1 MSEKIFE
8 TMVKK
13 PKRSL
18 KWLFFPVSLLFH
30 GLLIAGIIVVP
41 LLSEGSRLP
50 KVKVYDLLLMAPA
63 PPQTPAPP
71 KGKREG
77 KKGSGESKPRPAQV
91 KPKPSTS
98 RDFVPPIDIPE
109 DIPEEK
115 FDDIVASMHL
125 GGDGDVVGGVTGIDI
140 DSGGESILGKDRDDA
155 ASSGPLRLTHVQPPR
170 LIKRV
175 APDYP
180 TAPRKAHI
188 EGVVSIEAVTDIYG
202 RVIKVR
208 VTSGHPLLRGA
219 AVQAVKQWIYEPYI
233 LNGIPRPVTF
243 KVDVHFKLQR

>member
-13 PKRSL
+13 PKSTL

-41 LLSEGSRLP
+41 LMSEQSRLP
-50 KVKVYDLLLMAPA
+50 EVKVYDLLLMAPA
-63 PPQTPAPP
+63 PPQTPSPP

-77 KKGSGESKPRPAQV
+77 NKGSGESKPRPV
-91 KPKPSTS
+91 KPKPSTI
-98 RDFVPPIDIPE
+98 RRFVPPIDIPE

-115 FDDIVASMHL
+115 FDDIVTSMHL
-125 GGDGDVVGGVTGIDI
+125 GDDGDVVGGITGIDI
-140 DSGGESILGKDRDDA
+140 DRTGDYLLGKKDA
-155 ASSGPLRLTHVQPPR
+155 DGSSSEPVRLTNVQPPR

-180 TAPRKAHI
+180 NAPMKAHI
-188 EGVVSIEAVTDIYG
+188 EGVVTIEAVTDIYG
-202 RVIKVR
+202 RVIKVK

-243 KVDVHFKLQR
+243 TVNVHFKLQR

>member
-13 PKRSL
+13 PKLTL
-18 KWLFFPVSLLFH
+18 KWLFFPVSLVFH

-41 LLSEGSRLP
+41 LMSEQSRLP
-50 KVKVYDLLLMAPA
+50 EVKIYDLHLMAPG
-63 PPQTPAPP
+63 PPQTPSPP
-71 KGKREG
+71 KGKRV
-77 KKGSGESKPRPAQV
+77 GSKSGNVSKPLPV
-91 KPKPSTS
+91 KPKPSTI
-98 RDFVPPIDIPE
+98 RRFVPPIDIPE
-109 DIPEEK
+109 DFVEESI
-115 FDDIVASMHL
+115 DDIAAAMNM
-125 GGDGDVVGGVTGIDI
+125 GNDGDVVGGIIGIDI
-140 DSGGESILGKDRDDA
+140 VSGGPAKLGKDGVDA
-155 ASSGPLRLTHVQPPR
+155 ASSEPVRLTHVQPPR

-175 APDYP
+175 SPIYPIAPI
-180 TAPRKAHI
+180 KAHI

-202 RVIKVR
+202 RVVSFR

-243 KVDVHFKLQR
+243 TVNVNFKLQR

>member
-18 KWLFFPVSLLFH
+18 KWLFFPVSLVFH

-41 LLSEGSRLP
+41 LMSEGPLPP

-63 PPQTPAPP
+63 PPQTPSPP

-77 KKGSGESKPRPAQV
+77 NKGSGESKPRPV
-91 KPKPSTS
+91 KPKPSTPN
-98 RDFVPPIDIPE
+98 RFVPPINIPE
-109 DIPEEK
+109 DVVDESL
-115 FDDIVASMHL
+115 DDIAESMDMGDN
-125 GGDGDVVGGVTGIDI
+125 GGVDGGVTGIEIDI
-140 DSGGESILGKDRDDA
+140 GPSILGDKNA
-155 ASSGPLRLTHVQPPR
+155 EGSSSGPVLLTHVQQPR

-175 APDYP
+175 APIYP
-180 TAPRKAHI
+180 VVAKKAHI
-188 EGVVSIEAVTDIYG
+188 EGVVSVDAVTDIYG
-202 RVIKVR
+202 RVVKVR
-208 VTSGHPLLRGA
+208 VTSGHPLLRGE

-233 LNGIPRPVTF
+233 LNGIPRPVSFT
-243 KVDVHFKLQR
+243 VNVNFKLQK

>member
-41 LLSEGSRLP
+41 LMSEQARLP
-50 KVKVYDLLLMAPA
+50 VVKVCDLLLMAPA

-71 KGKREG
+71 KGKRKG
-77 KKGSGESKPRPAQV
+77 KKGGGEQPPRPV
-91 KPKPSTS
+91 PEKPKPSTLN
-98 RDFVPPIDIPE
+98 RFVPPIDIPE
-109 DIPEEK
+109 DIPEET
-115 FDDIVASMHL
+115 FDDIAASMDM
-125 GGDGDVVGGVTGIDI
+125 GDSNGVVGGITGIDI
-140 DSGGESILGKDRDDA
+140 GRGGDSILGKKDA
-155 ASSGPLRLTHVQPPR
+155 DGSSSEPAQLTHVQPPR

-175 APDYP
+175 SPIYP
-180 TAPRKAHI
+180 LVPRKAHI

-202 RVIKVR
+202 RVVKIR
-208 VTSGHPLLRGA
+208 VTSGHPLLRAA

-233 LNGIPRPVTF
+233 LNGIPRPVSFT
-243 KVDVHFKLQR
+243 VNVNFKLQR

>member
-13 PKRSL
+13 PKLTL

-41 LLSEGSRLP
+41 LMSEESRLP
-50 KVKVYDLLLMAPA
+50 DVKIYDLHLMAPA
-63 PPQTPAPP
+63 PPQTPSPP
-71 KGKREG
+71 KGKRDG
-77 KKGSGESKPRPAQV
+77 NKGGGEPKPRPV
-91 KPKPSTS
+91 KPKPSTL
-98 RDFVPPIDIPE
+98 REFVPPPDIPG
-109 DIPEEK
+109 DILEESI
-115 FDDIVASMHL
+115 DDIAAAMNI
-125 GGDGDVVGGVTGIDI
+125 GDDGEVDGGVIGIDI
-140 DSGGESILGKDRDDA
+140 DSGKPSILGKKSVDA
-155 ASSGPLRLTHVQPPR
+155 ASSEPVRLTHVQPPR

-180 TAPRKAHI
+180 IAPIKAHI

-202 RVIKVR
+202 KVVKVR

-219 AVQAVKQWIYEPYI
+219 AIQAVKQWIYEPYI
-233 LNGIPRPVTF
+233 LNGIPRPVSFT
-243 KVDVHFKLQR
+243 VDVNFKLQG

>member
-50 KVKVYDLLLMAPA
+50 EVKVYDLLLMAPA
-63 PPQTPAPP
+63 PPQTPSPP
-71 KGKREG
+71 KGKRSG
-77 KKGSGESKPRPAQV
+77 TRGSGESKPRPV
-91 KPKPSTS
+91 KPKPSTLK
-98 RDFVPPIDIPE
+98 RFVPPIDIPE
-109 DIPEEK
+109 DVVEESI
-115 FDDIVASMHL
+115 DDIAATMDMGEGEVD
-125 GGDGDVVGGVTGIDI
+125 GGIVGIETGID
-140 DSGGESILGKDRDDA
+140 GPSILGTGSADG
-155 ASSGPLRLTHVQPPR
+155 SLSQQVQLTHVQPPR

-175 APDYP
+175 APIYP
-180 TAPRKAHI
+180 GVAIKAHI
-188 EGVVSIEAVTDIYG
+188 EGVVSVEAVTDIYG
-202 RVIKVR
+202 RVIKVK
-208 VTSGHPLLRGA
+208 VTNGHPLLRGA

-233 LNGIPRPVTF
+233 LNGIPRPVSFT
-243 KVDVHFKLQR
+243 VNVNFKLQK

>member
-1 MSEKIFE
+1 MSKKIFE

-41 LLSEGSRLP
+41 LMSEQSRLP
-50 KVKVYDLLLMAPA
+50 EVKVYDLLLMAPA
-63 PPQTPAPP
+63 PPQTPSPP
-71 KGKREG
+71 KGKRNSNR
-77 KKGSGESKPRPAQV
+77 GSGESKPRPV
-91 KPKPSTS
+91 KPKPSTLN
-98 RDFVPPIDIPE
+98 RFVPPIDIPE
-109 DIPEEK
+109 DDVEESL
-115 FDDIVASMHL
+115 DDIAAAMNM
-125 GGDGDVVGGVTGIDI
+125 GGNGEVDGGVVGIDTGID
-140 DSGGESILGKDRDDA
+140 GPSILGTGSADG
-155 ASSGPLRLTHVQPPR
+155 SLSQQVQLTHVQPPR

-175 APDYP
+175 SPNYP
-180 TAPRKAHI
+180 TVARKAAI
-188 EGVVSIEAVTDIYG
+188 EGVVLIEAVTDIYG

-243 KVDVHFKLQR
+243 TVNVNFKLQR